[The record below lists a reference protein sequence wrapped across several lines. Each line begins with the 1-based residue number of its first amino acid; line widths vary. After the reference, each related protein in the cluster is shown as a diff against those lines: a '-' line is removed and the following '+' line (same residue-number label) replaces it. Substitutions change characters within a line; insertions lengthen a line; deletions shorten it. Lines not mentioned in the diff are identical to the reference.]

1 MRAMRAS
8 VMVAFVIG
16 LSGAWTTAV
25 GAEDPLAPAYFT
37 FTTGRSAEFTEGEVT
52 RIDGT
57 TTEIRGGRSAGKP
70 VEATDPRA
78 SGLLTTVHNADAF
91 RSGDSHYTTFTTSE
105 RLVNDGGAW
114 SGTGTSVS
122 AFTSEMA
129 LADEFPRSTE
139 MTVLTGEG
147 GYEGLMLILGS
158 SFDGASEAQWGV
170 IVPTDQMPP
179 TPDPVE

>member
-1 MRAMRAS
+1 
-8 VMVAFVIG
+8 MVAPILA
-16 LSGAWTTAV
+16 LSGAWTTAA
-25 GAEDPLAPAYFT
+25 GAEAPLAPAYFT
-37 FTTGRSAEFTEGEVT
+37 FTTGRSAEFIEGEVT
-52 RIDGT
+52 HIDGN
-57 TTEIRGGRSAGKP
+57 TTEIRGGYSAGKP

-78 SGLLTTVHNADAF
+78 SGLLTTVHDADAF
-91 RSGDSHYTTFTTSE
+91 RSGDSRFTTFTTSV
-105 RLVNDGGAW
+105 RLVNEGGVY

-158 SFDGASEAQWGV
+158 SDDGNGEADWGV

-179 TPDPVE
+179 TPDPVEPSVE